1 MKIAILNDTHCG
13 IRNSSDV
20 FLDNAAKF
28 YGETFFPYL
37 KEHDIKQI
45 VHLGDYYDN
54 RKAINI
60 KCLNHNRKHFLEPLR
75 DLGIRM
81 DIIPGNHDTFYK
93 DTNTPNSL
101 KELLGFFINEVAIIE
116 KPTVIEYETLRLAL
130 VPWMCKDNWD
140 ESINFIKNCK
150 ADILGGHLEL
160 SGFEMMRGIKNDHG
174 MNSSIFSRFESVL
187 SGHYHTK
194 NSGDN
199 IHYLGSQME
208 FYWSDCNDKKYFHIL
223 DTETRELTAVQNPHT
238 LFKKVVYNDTKYD
251 YNRIPDFSGHFVK
264 VVVVNKTKP
273 QMFEAFIDKL
283 QDQNLHD
290 LKIAENFDQMIG
302 YDDSAE
308 LAVDDTQTL
317 LDGYIDAS
325 ETNLDKSH
333 LKTKMRD
340 LYTEAQSIEIL

>member
-1 MKIAILNDTHCG
+1 MLLAILNDTHLG

-28 YGETFFPYL
+28 YNETFFPYL
-37 KEHDIKQI
+37 KDNGIKQ
-45 VHLGDYYDN
+45 VLHLGDYYDN

-60 KCLNHNRKHFLEPLR
+60 KALNHNRKNFLEPMR
-75 DLGIRM
+75 ELGISM

-116 KPTVIEYETLRLAL
+116 KPTVIEYDSLKMGL
-130 VPWMCKDNWD
+130 VPWMAKDNWE
-140 ESINFIKNCK
+140 ESYNFIKNCK
-150 ADILGGHLEL
+150 ADILGGHFDIK
-160 SGFEMMRGIKNDHG
+160 GFEMLRGIKSDHG
-174 MNSSIFSRFESVL
+174 LDAKVFSRFDMVL

-194 NSGDN
+194 SSQDN

-208 FYWSDCNDKKYFHIL
+208 FFWSDCNDKKYFHVI
-223 DTETRELTAVQNPHT
+223 DTETRDMWAVQNPHT

-264 VVVVNKTKP
+264 VVVVNKTNP
-273 QMFEAFIDKL
+273 QMFETFIDKL

-290 LKIAENFDQMIG
+290 LKIAENFDHMIG
-302 YDDSAE
+302 YDETAE
-308 LAVDDTQTL
+308 VSIDDTQTL
-317 LDGYIDAS
+317 LDGYIEAS

-333 LKTKMRD
+333 LKNKMRD

>member
-1 MKIAILNDTHCG
+1 MKIAILNDTHTG
-13 IRNSSDV
+13 IRNSSDI

-28 YGETFFPYL
+28 YNETFFPYL

-60 KCLNHNRKHFLEPLR
+60 KCLHHNRKHFLEPLR
-75 DLGIRM
+75 DLNVRM
-81 DIIPGNHDTFYK
+81 DIIPGNHDTYFK
-93 DTNTPNSL
+93 DTNNPNSL
-101 KELLGFFINEVAIIE
+101 KELLGFFINEVAILE
-116 KPTVIEYETLRLAL
+116 KPTVLEYGSLKFAL
-130 VPWMCKDNWD
+130 LPWMAKDNWE
-140 ESINFIKNCK
+140 ESVNFIKNCK
-150 ADILGGHLEL
+150 ADILGGHFDIK
-160 SGFEMMRGIKNDHG
+160 GFEMLRGIKSDHG
-174 MNSSIFSRFESVL
+174 LDSEIFNRFETVL

-194 NSGDN
+194 SSQGN
-199 IHYLGSQME
+199 IHYLGSQLE
-208 FYWSDCNDKKYFHIL
+208 FFWSDCNDKKFFHVL
-223 DTETRELTAVQNPHT
+223 DTETREITAIQNPHT

-302 YDDSAE
+302 YDEQVE

-317 LDGYIDAS
+317 LDDYIEAS
-325 ETNLDKSH
+325 ETNLDKPN
-333 LKTKMRD
+333 LKQKMRD

>member
-13 IRNSSDV
+13 IRNSSDI

-75 DLGIRM
+75 DLSIRM
-81 DIIPGNHDTFYK
+81 DIIPGNHDTYFK

-116 KPTVIEYETLRLAL
+116 KPTVIEYQTLRLAL
-130 VPWMCKDNWD
+130 LPWMTKDNWD

-174 MNSSIFSRFESVL
+174 MDASIFSRFESVF
-187 SGHYHTK
+187 SGHSHTK

-208 FYWSDCNDKKYFHIL
+208 FFWSDCNDKKYFHIL
-223 DTETRELTAVQNPHT
+223 DTESRELTAVQNPHT

-290 LKIAENFDQMIG
+290 LKIAENFDHMIG
-302 YDDSAE
+302 YDETADVSI
-308 LAVDDTQTL
+308 DDTQTL
-317 LDGYIDAS
+317 LDGYIEAS